1 MNPQG
6 NDQIK
11 GMAVTQFVKI
21 FEWIKVVSR
30 KSFQLDQALG
40 GGVGG
45 GRAKGVVPPK
55 LDEFKIHGVKSLREA
70 YLEKYCGYSYWNMKL
85 TGIK

>member
-45 GRAKGVVPPK
+45 EEQSVWS
-55 LDEFKIHGVKSLREA
+55 HQSLMNS
-70 YLEKYCGYSYWNMKL
+70 KYMELNL
-85 TGIK
+85 